1 MIFRIEAPKNTHEI
15 IDFDVMS
22 MAKMLGDKDF
32 KLVRRLSNSNI
43 SILDRWVKPSCGFN
57 KRYKN
62 KDAPGDVSLWG
73 SFLLLSPLA
82 YEALSADLSAHGEFL
97 PIDLNGTDW
106 WLFNC
111 LALGAESL
119 ADCVVHEAAHST
131 ELERLVFDESM
142 LSDKLIFKSEL
153 EGCKTLFCDDRL
165 RTAITQLPRCRVNFN
180 SNLIA
185 QFLVL

>member
-1 MIFRIEAPKNTHEI
+1 MIFRIAAPKNTHEL
-15 IDFDVMS
+15 IDFDVIS

-32 KLVRRLSNSNI
+32 KLVRRLSNSNV

-57 KRYKN
+57 KKYKSE
-62 KDAPGDVSLWG
+62 PSDVSLWG

-82 YEALSADLSAHGEFL
+82 YESLSPDLSAHGEFL

-111 LALGAESL
+111 LELGKESL
-119 ADCVVHEAAHST
+119 ADCVSHEAAHST
-131 ELERLVFDESM
+131 ELEKLVFDERA
-142 LSDKLIFKSEL
+142 LSGKLIFKSEL

-165 RTAITQLPRCRVNFN
+165 KIAVTQLPVCGVNFN
-180 SNLIA
+180 NNLVE

>member
-1 MIFRIEAPKNTHEI
+1 MIFRIEAPKNTHEL
-15 IDFDVMS
+15 IDYDVIS

-32 KLVRRLSNSNI
+32 KLVRRLSNSNV

-57 KRYKN
+57 KKYKN
-62 KDAPGDVSLWG
+62 KNEPSDVSLWG

-82 YEALSADLSAHGEFL
+82 YESLSSNLSAHGEFL
-97 PIDLNGTDW
+97 PIDFNGTDW

-111 LALGAESL
+111 LELGAESL
-119 ADCVVHEAAHST
+119 ADCVIHEAAHST
-131 ELERLVFDESM
+131 ELEKLVFDEST
-142 LSDKLIFKSEL
+142 LSGKLIFKSKL

-165 RTAITQLPRCRVNFN
+165 KMAVTQLPVCGVNFN
-180 SNLIA
+180 TNLVA

>member
-1 MIFRIEAPKNTHEI
+1 MIFRLEAPNNTHEV
-15 IDFDVMS
+15 IDFDVLS

-32 KLVRRLSNSNI
+32 KLVRRLSNSNV
-43 SILDRWVKPSCGFN
+43 SIVDRWVKPSCGFN
-57 KRYKN
+57 KKYKS
-62 KDAPGDVSLWG
+62 KSEPSDVSLWG

-82 YEALSADLSAHGEFL
+82 YESLSAELSAHGEFL
-97 PIDLNGTDW
+97 PIDLNGEDW

-119 ADCVVHEAAHST
+119 AECVTHQA
-131 ELERLVFDESM
+131 ELEKLVFDENK
-142 LSDKLIFKSEL
+142 LADKLIFKSEL

-165 RTAITQLPRCRVNFN
+165 KIAVTQLPVCGVNFN
-180 SNLIA
+180 TNLVE